1 MLSRSIGR
9 RVLFVVILIFA
20 GMTVLT
26 LQRIVSV
33 ERKLTEA
40 VPENALWAASET
52 RRELF
57 NTVEALHGLAEGHRG
72 VTPETVQFRF
82 DILWSRI
89 PIYQGEALSA
99 ALADEP
105 ELRATVEALGDL
117 LVDLDPAIAS
127 LDESPD
133 AAATAMVAADALHA
147 FIIPVHDIVIRS
159 LEHDRDQRMALGRQ
173 HREILIAFLTSL
185 GGMILASGLLL
196 ALLLRSIGQSR
207 NLVLEAEASRR
218 DAAAAHT
225 QLREALNASSE
236 GFAYYDAEDR
246 LVVCNDRYRE
256 IYAATGTAL
265 QIGARFEDMLRSGLD
280 LGQYADAEDAEA
292 WLRQRMQEH
301 ANPTGPVL
309 QHLGDG
315 RWLQISERRTEDG
328 GTVGIRTD
336 ITELKRLQLDLER
349 ARDAAEQASRAKSEF
364 LAMMSHEVRT
374 PLNGVLGSLTLLASR
389 QGDDE
394 SRRLVQVAR
403 SSGEHLLAILNDILD
418 LSKVE
423 AGRLELEEM
432 DFDLAAVVRSAVDL
446 SRALAGAKRLR
457 FAVDIQPT
465 LPVRLYGDPGR
476 LRQMLL
482 NLLSNAVK
490 FTETGTISVSVSL
503 DDCTAGGQ
511 DACRIRFAVRDTGAG
526 VVSDRLNRLFDR
538 FVQGDG
544 PIDRRH
550 DGAGLGLAITR
561 ELSAR
566 MGGSVGAESTPG
578 EGSTFWFTAVLRPA
592 SDRPGIVTG
601 GLDIAGPTPPAAI
614 SVEGRPPRILVA
626 EDNPTNQLV
635 VRMML
640 EGLGCHVDVVGNGGE
655 AIDAAAMR
663 PYDLVLMDIA
673 MPEVNG
679 LQATRIIRRLP
690 ERAGRVS
697 IVAMTAS
704 TMREERER
712 YEAAGMDGCVAKPIT
727 ATALSSVLMTQIPGA
742 TAGQASAGERR
753 VVPAVRETSL
763 NDVVQI
769 DDSPFDPAAIDRLIA
784 DTSAAAA
791 PVLIEAYLE
800 DVETTLARIKDAAAT
815 GDLTALGR
823 AAHCLVGNSGTY
835 GAVAVQ
841 RAASTV
847 ERACLASDTDA
858 ALAAVGNLV
867 SAGRDVSRHL
877 APYLENGAPAR
888 NQA

>member
-20 GMTVLT
+20 GMTFLT

-57 NTVEALHGLAEGHRG
+57 NTVEALHGLAEGHWG
-72 VTPETVQFRF
+72 ATPDIVQFRF
-82 DILWSRI
+82 DILWSRL
-89 PIYQGEALSA
+89 PVYQGEALSA

-105 ELRATVEALGDL
+105 ELRATVDALGDL
-117 LVDLDPAIAS
+117 LVELDPAIAG

-133 AAATAMVAADALHA
+133 AAATALAAADALHA
-147 FIIPVHDIVIRS
+147 FIIPIHDIVIRS
-159 LEHDRDQRMALGRQ
+159 LEHDRDQRVALGRQ

-207 NLVLEAEASRR
+207 DLVLEAEASRR
-218 DAAAAHT
+218 AAAAAHT

-256 IYAATGTAL
+256 IYAATGTAVH
-265 QIGARFEDMLRSGLD
+265 IGARFEDMLRAGLASD
-280 LGQYADAEDAEA
+280 QYADAADAEA
-292 WLRQRMQEH
+292 WLRKRMQEH
-301 ANPTGPVL
+301 ANPSGPVL

-446 SRALAGAKRLR
+446 SRALAGAKRLL
-457 FAVDIQPT
+457 FAVDIQPA
-465 LPVRLYGDPGR
+465 LPTRLYGDPGR

-490 FTETGTISVSVSL
+490 FTESGTISVLVSL
-503 DDCTAGGQ
+503 DDGAAGDQG
-511 DACRIRFAVRDTGAG
+511 ACRIRFAVRDTGAG
-526 VVSDRLNRLFDR
+526 VVSDRLTRLFDR

-544 PIDRRH
+544 SIDRRH

-592 SDRPGIVTG
+592 SDRPGLATG
-601 GLDIAGPTPPAAI
+601 GLDVAAVTAPAAI
-614 SVEGRPPRILVA
+614 SIKGRPPRILVA

-640 EGLGCHVDVVGNGGE
+640 EGLGCHVDIVGNGGE

-663 PYDLVLMDIA
+663 PYDLLLMDIA

-690 ERAGRVS
+690 DGAGRVP

-704 TMREERER
+704 TMREERQR
-712 YEAAGMDGCVAKPIT
+712 YESAGMDACVAKPIT
-727 ATALSSVLMTQIPGA
+727 AAALSAVLTARIPGA
-742 TAGQASAGERR
+742 TANQVIASDHGPMPGARATSSSNVVEIGE
-753 VVPAVRETSL
+753 
-763 NDVVQI
+763 N
-769 DDSPFDPAAIDRLIA
+769 PFDPTAIDRLIA

-791 PVLIEAYLE
+791 PMLIEAYLE
-800 DVETTLARIKDAAAT
+800 DVETTLARVEDAAGS

-835 GAVAVQ
+835 GALAVQ
-841 RAASTV
+841 RAASAV
-847 ERACLASDTDA
+847 ERACQAADA
-858 ALAAVGNLV
+858 TTAMAAVGDLM
-867 SAGRDVSRHL
+867 SAGRNVSG
-877 APYLENGAPAR
+877 YLERYLNDGAPAR

>member
-1 MLSRSIGR
+1 
-9 RVLFVVILIFA
+9 
-20 GMTVLT
+20 
-26 LQRIVSV
+26 
-33 ERKLTEA
+33 
-40 VPENALWAASET
+40 
-52 RRELF
+52 
-57 NTVEALHGLAEGHRG
+57 
-72 VTPETVQFRF
+72 
-82 DILWSRI
+82 
-89 PIYQGEALSA
+89 
-99 ALADEP
+99 
-105 ELRATVEALGDL
+105 
-117 LVDLDPAIAS
+117 
-127 LDESPD
+127 
-133 AAATAMVAADALHA
+133 
-147 FIIPVHDIVIRS
+147 
-159 LEHDRDQRMALGRQ
+159 
-173 HREILIAFLTSL
+173 
-185 GGMILASGLLL
+185 MILASGLLL
-196 ALLLRSIGQSR
+196 ALLLRSVRQGR
-207 NLVLEAEASRR
+207 DLVVEAEASRR
-218 DAAAAHT
+218 AAAAAHT
-225 QLREALNASSE
+225 QLREALNASGE

-246 LVVCNDRYRE
+246 LVVCNNRYRE
-256 IYAATGTAL
+256 IYAATGTGL
-265 QIGARFEDMLRSGLD
+265 QIGARFEDMLRAGLKA
-280 LGQYADAEDAEA
+280 GQYADATDPEA
-292 WLRQRMQEH
+292 WLEARMEAH
-301 ANPTGPVL
+301 RNPSGPVL

-336 ITELKRLQLDLER
+336 ITELKRLQFDLER

-394 SRRLVQVAR
+394 SRRLVHVAR

-432 DFDLAAVVRSAVDL
+432 DFDLAAAVRSAVDL
-446 SRALAGAKRLR
+446 SRALAGAKRLE
-457 FAVDIQPT
+457 FDVDIQAT
-465 LPVRLYGDPGR
+465 LPKRLHGDPGR

-490 FTETGTISVSVSL
+490 FTESGIISVLVTQ
-503 DDCTAGGQ
+503 DEVAGNHR
-511 DACRIRFAVRDTGAG
+511 DERRIRFAVRDTGAG

-544 PIDRRH
+544 SIDRRH

-578 EGSTFWFTAVLRPA
+578 VGSTFWFTVVLRPA
-592 SDRPGIVTG
+592 VERPEVLAANSDIPD
-601 GLDIAGPTPPAAI
+601 LAGAATV
-614 SVEGRPPRILVA
+614 SVEGRPPRVLVA

-655 AIDAAAMR
+655 AIDAAALR
-663 PYDLVLMDIA
+663 PYDLLLMDIA

-690 ERAGRVS
+690 GNAGIVP

-704 TMREERER
+704 TMREERQR

-727 ATALSSVLMTQIPGA
+727 AAALSRTLTSQVRGA
-742 TAGQASAGERR
+742 TAQQPADDAGSRI
-753 VVPAVRETSL
+753 PAAPEPPPV
-763 NDVVQI
+763 DI
-769 DDSPFDPAAIDRLIA
+769 IPAPDAAFDPTAIERLIA

-791 PVLIEAYLE
+791 PMLIRAYLD
-800 DVETTLARIKDAAAT
+800 DVETTLVRIEDAAKA
-815 GDLTALGR
+815 GDVVALGR

-841 RAASTV
+841 TAASAV
-847 ERACLASDTDA
+847 EMACRKSDADA
-858 ALAAVGNLV
+858 AMAAVSGLV
-867 SAGRDVSRHL
+867 AAGRDVPGHL
-877 APYLENGAPAR
+877 SAYLEDEVPAR
-888 NQA
+888 HRA